1 MKVSV
6 VLVVLNEKKYIK
18 RCIDALL
25 RQTYMNFEIIVIDN
39 GSTDGTGEIINSYN
53 DERIKYFVENSKCG
67 LSRLRN
73 IGIEKSRG
81 EFIFFTDGDCI
92 PNKYWREEGL
102 TRHSQFAPKNG
113 YF

>member
-1 MKVSV
+1 MH
-6 VLVVLNEKKYIK
+6 
-18 RCIDALL
+18 
-25 RQTYMNFEIIVIDN
+25 FEIIVIDN

-81 EFIFFTDGDCI
+81 NLFF
-92 PNKYWREEGL
+92 YRRGL
-102 TRHSQFAPKNG
+102 YTK
-113 YF
+113 

>member
-6 VLVVLNEKKYIK
+6 ALVVFNEKKYIK

-53 DERIKYFVENSKCG
+53 DERIKYF
-67 LSRLRN
+67 
-73 IGIEKSRG
+73 
-81 EFIFFTDGDCI
+81 FD
-92 PNKYWREEGL
+92 
-102 TRHSQFAPKNG
+102 
-113 YF
+113 